1 MVGGPRCERCYYRF
15 VGAEGYTLGI
25 SDIAFRTKEL
35 AFRHLNALA
44 TEEEIVDAVAFVRL
58 RSPSQ
63 FVRVDIG
70 IVRGE
75 GEARM
80 SQHIGV
86 NRAIAVVESSLDE
99 CCRLRPRYHYAV
111 MVVQVACLLSPVLHR
126 RFVEVAAYNGYE
138 STLLVA
144 LCLLK
149 EVGYSLAAH

>member
-25 SDIAFRTKEL
+25 SDVAFRTKEL

-44 TEEEIVDAVAFVRL
+44 TEEEVVDAVAFVRL
-58 RSPSQ
+58 RSPCQ
-63 FVRVDIG
+63 FVRVDIR

-80 SQHIGV
+80 SQHIRV

-99 CCRLRPRYHYAV
+99 CRRLWPRYHYSV
-111 MVVQVACLLSPVLHR
+111 MVVHIARLLRPVLHR
-126 RFVEVAAYNGYE
+126 R
-138 STLLVA
+138 S
-144 LCLLK
+144 LLK
-149 EVGYSLAAH
+149 GLIDSGCAW